1 MTKLKSKTR
10 VINGKVYR
18 LETKQVFSVRLE
30 KEIINELK
38 TRANDS
44 DMSLTDY
51 LEMLVIKTRGRD

>member
-10 VINGKVYR
+10 TINGKVYR

-30 KEIINELK
+30 KEIVNELK
-38 TRANDS
+38 KRANDS

>member
-30 KEIINELK
+30 KEIVNELK
-38 TRANDS
+38 KRANDS

-51 LEMLVIKTRGRD
+51 LEMLVIKTRRGY

>member
-10 VINGKVYR
+10 TINGKVYR

-30 KEIINELK
+30 KEIVNELK
-38 TRANDS
+38 KRANDS

-51 LEMLVIKTRGRD
+51 LEMLVIKTRRGY

>member
-10 VINGKVYR
+10 IINGKVYR

-30 KEIINELK
+30 KEIVNELK
-38 TRANDS
+38 KRANDS

-51 LEMLVIKTRGRD
+51 LEMLVIKTRRGY

>member
-10 VINGKVYR
+10 IINGKVYR

-38 TRANDS
+38 KRANDS